1 MPFLYFKKIFLHNVF
16 EEVDIIVT
24 PVCAFT
30 LPTIKESDLRANPE
44 AEPLVQRIGHNT
56 RPVNFLGLPAVC
68 IPTGFDKN
76 GLPVSLQL
84 IGSPYS
90 EKTLLTV
97 AKRLENEYSFW
108 DQKPKI

>member
-1 MPFLYFKKIFLHNVF
+1 MHNVF

-24 PVCAFT
+24 PVWPFT